1 MNLRLLYFVPF
12 WLCWNTA
19 AAAKLLQSCPTPC
32 DPIDG
37 SPPGSPVPETLQ
49 ARALEWVAISFSNA
63 WKWKVKVKSLS
74 SVQLF
79 TTPWTAA
86 YQASP
91 SFPGKSTGVGCHCLL
106 RRLRLVVVNS
116 LHVKSQ
122 IAFQILHSRE
132 IQLLSWFSESKC
144 PSIHLSLKTE
154 WESARERPNS
164 DATWLLAQMQRI
176 CLQCRRPRFKP
187 WVGRIPWRREWQ
199 PTPIFLPGEIHGQR
213 SLLG

>member
-1 MNLRLLYFVPF
+1 MAAHQAPPSLRLSRQEHWSGLPF
-12 WLCWNTA
+12 
-19 AAAKLLQSCPTPC
+19 
-32 DPIDG
+32 
-37 SPPGSPVPETLQ
+37 PPPMHESEK
-49 ARALEWVAISFSNA
+49 
-63 WKWKVKVKSLS
+63 WKWSLS
-74 SVQLF
+74 VMSNSSQPHGLQP
-79 TTPWTAA
+79 TRLHRPWD
-86 YQASP
+86 
-91 SFPGKSTGVGCHCLL
+91 FPGKSTGVGCHCLL